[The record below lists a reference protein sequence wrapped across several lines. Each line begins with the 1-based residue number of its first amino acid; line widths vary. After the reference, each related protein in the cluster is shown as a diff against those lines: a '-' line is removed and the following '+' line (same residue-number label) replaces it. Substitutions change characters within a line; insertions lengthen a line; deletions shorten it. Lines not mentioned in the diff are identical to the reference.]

1 MQDIKSK
8 IEDLTSVVEK
18 LAIEIQ
24 ITNLNDQD
32 FHIQSGYCKLNGKD
46 LILLDKNLSLQE
58 QTEVILQALKNFDLD
73 SIYVASWIRELIEIE
88 SSRDDPPK

>member
-58 QTEVILQALKNFDLD
+58 QTEVILQVLKNFDLD

>member
-1 MQDIKSK
+1 MQDVKNK
-8 IEDLTSVVEK
+8 IEDLKSVAEK
-18 LAIEIQ
+18 LAVEIKV
-24 ITNLNDQD
+24 TNLNDQE
-32 FHIQSGYCKLNGKD
+32 FHIQSGHCKLNGKD

-73 SIYVASWIRELIEIE
+73 SIYVASCIRELIEIE

>member
-1 MQDIKSK
+1 MQDIKNK
-8 IEDLTSVVEK
+8 IEDLKSVAEK

-24 ITNLNDQD
+24 ITNLNDKD
-32 FHIQSGYCKLNGKD
+32 LHIQSGYCKLNGKD

-73 SIYVASWIRELIEIE
+73 SIYVASCIRELIEIE
-88 SSRDDPPK
+88 SSRNDPSK